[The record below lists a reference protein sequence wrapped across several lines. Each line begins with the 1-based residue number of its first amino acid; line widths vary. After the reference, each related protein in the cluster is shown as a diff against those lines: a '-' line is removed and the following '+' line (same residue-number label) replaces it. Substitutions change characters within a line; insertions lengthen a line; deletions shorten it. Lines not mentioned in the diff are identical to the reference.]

1 MRLAGLQDIVDDVG
15 GASSDVAFLAAV
27 RIDADRKTTFALNAA
42 VEAAHAGEQG
52 RGFAVVASEVRSLA
66 QRSATAAKEIGG
78 LISDSLRQVDKG
90 MQLVHAAGGT
100 KGAIVQSVQQ
110 VATIIGEI
118 STAVREQTTGLSQWA
133 RRSRSP
139 TR

>member
-42 VEAAHAGEQG
+42 VEAAHAGDQG

-90 MQLVHAAGGT
+90 TQLVHAAGGT
-100 KGAIVQSVQQ
+100 KGAIVQSVPQ

-118 STAVREQTTGLSQWA
+118 STAAREQTTGLSQWA